1 MKEYKTESIRNI
13 VLASHGGAG
22 KTMLVEAFAN
32 FTGVTTRMGRV
43 EDGTTLSDHEEEEV
57 RRGIS
62 LSTSV
67 VPIEYMGT
75 KLNFFD
81 TPGYTDFIGEVIS
94 AMRVADGTLI
104 LVDSVA
110 GLEVGTEMAL
120 QYSDQF
126 NLPKML
132 LINKMER
139 ENANFQ
145 RALDSVQTHL
155 ETRLLPLQIPWG
167 EKAEF
172 KGVIDLLSMKA
183 YEGEDKEGVEIPEA
197 YQAEAEEGR
206 TALVEAAA
214 EGEDELLEKYFENG
228 DLTDKEIM
236 RGLRSTI
243 AEGNFIPVMVA
254 AGANK
259 IGLAP
264 LLKALANLMPS
275 PAAVGPAE
283 ATNEKGEA
291 ISLEPKNSGPLAAY
305 VWKTTADPFVGKQ
318 TFFRIYSGKMNA
330 DDRVWNSD
338 KEEEERL
345 AGMQVPHGK
354 DGIPVSVLHTGDI
367 GLVAKL
373 SVTTTGD
380 TLCEKDNPLTLP
392 QAEYPNALYQVAL
405 FPKTQSDAAKLS
417 TTLSRLCEED
427 MTLSW
432 HNEPATRQ
440 TILKGMGDQHI
451 DVAIRRAEGKFQLGL
466 ETQEPKV
473 PYEERIT
480 RENSAMYRHKKQT
493 GGAGQFGE
501 VHLTVSPLEDE
512 EFEFANDVV
521 GGSISNNYMTSIE
534 KGIRN
539 VMKEGVV
546 AGYPVHNV
554 KVSVYDG
561 KEHPVDSKPIAFE
574 IAGREAFKIAFR
586 GAGAVLFEP
595 IMKAEV
601 IVPESNMGDVLGDMN
616 SRRARVQGMDTQ
628 KGRSTV
634 TANVPLA
641 EMLRYTTILRSMTGG
656 RGYFTMEFNHYEMVP
671 QHMAQEIIETK
682 KREDEEKE
690 D

>member
-1 MKEYKTESIRNI
+1 MKEYTTESIRNI
-13 VLASHGGAG
+13 VLASHSSAG
-22 KTMLVEAFAN
+22 KTMLVEALAN
-32 FTGVTTRMGRV
+32 FTGITTRMGQV
-43 EDGTTLSDHEEEEV
+43 EDGTTISDHDDEET

-62 LSTSV
+62 LFTSV
-67 VPIEYMGT
+67 VPIEYKDK

-94 AMRVADGTLI
+94 AMSVADGALI

-120 QYSDQF
+120 QYCEQF
-126 NLPKML
+126 NLPKIV

-139 ENANFQ
+139 DNANFQ
-145 RALDSVQTHL
+145 KAFDSIQEHI
-155 ETRLLPLQIPWG
+155 ETRLIPLQLPWG
-167 EKAEF
+167 EKSDF

-183 YEGEDKEGVEIPEA
+183 YEGEGKSGVEIPEEFKA
-197 YQAEAEEGR
+197 QAEEAHM
-206 TALVEAAA
+206 ALVEAAA
-214 EGEDELLEKYFENG
+214 EGEDDLLEKYFENG
-228 DLTDKEIM
+228 DLSDQEII

-243 AEGNFIPVMVA
+243 WAGNFIPVMVA
-254 AGANK
+254 AGVHK
-259 IGLAP
+259 VGIAP
-264 LLKALANLMPS
+264 LLDALSNLMPS
-275 PAAVGPAE
+275 PADVESKVAKTA
-283 ATNEKGEA
+283 KGEE
-291 ISLEPKNSGPLAAY
+291 ITLEAKDDGPLAAY

-318 TFFRIYSGKMNA
+318 TFFRVYSGKMVA
-330 DDRVWNSD
+330 DERVWNAN

-345 AGMQVPHGK
+345 AGMQIPQGK
-354 DGIPVSVLHTGDI
+354 DGIPASVVHAGDI

-380 TLCEKDNPLTLP
+380 TLCAKDKPVILP
-392 QAEYPNALYQVAL
+392 TPSFPNALYQVAL

-417 TTLSRLCEED
+417 STLARLCEED

-440 TILKGMGDQHI
+440 TILQGMGDQHI
-451 DVAIRRAEGKFQLGL
+451 DVAIRRADNKFQLGL
-466 ETQEPKV
+466 DITEPKV
-473 PYEERIT
+473 PYEEHIS

-501 VHLTVSPLEDE
+501 VHLTVSPIEDE
-512 EFEFANDVV
+512 DFEFSNDVV
-521 GGSISNNYMTSIE
+521 GGSISNNYMASIE
-534 KGIRN
+534 KGIRS

-574 IAGREAFKIAFR
+574 IAGREAFKLAFK

-595 IMKAEV
+595 IMRAEI
-601 IVPESNMGDVLGDMN
+601 IVPEANMGDVLGDMN

-656 RGYFTMEFNHYEMVP
+656 RGYFTMAFDHYEMVP
-671 QHMAQEIIETK
+671 QHLAQEIIDAK
-682 KREDEEKE
+682 KREDEENE
-690 D
+690 E